1 MFKLATLAQDPVFR
15 IMFQHATI
23 GIMLADSNGF
33 IVKTNDFANR
43 LFGYEEGELEG
54 QKIEVLVPDTL
65 KMQHIRYREKYSKKP
80 KEREM
85 GAGLDLLAKRKDG
98 STFPVAISLG
108 HTKMGEEQLVIA
120 YINNV
125 TKQKEYEER
134 IKQEKETAQ
143 TYLDIAGSMVVVL
156 NKAGQV
162 QLLNQRGEEI
172 LGIKEEHVIGKN
184 WFEAFLPKK
193 ERTGAKAVFNSLMS
207 EQGRDVEYFEN
218 LIVDSQ
224 GNEKLIW
231 FHNRV
236 LLDKN
241 GVATGTIS
249 SGVDITEQRQAEK
262 LLKESQLK
270 LEDYAAALESKVKER
285 TMELEESQ
293 SQLVQALSKER
304 ELGEL
309 KSRFVS
315 MASHE
320 FRTPLSMV
328 LSAAELI
335 EMYHANERY
344 DKLDR
349 NVERIK
355 SAVRNLTNILNDFL
369 SLEKLEAGKIE
380 VNQIPIELSTFLEEL
395 HEDIKPLL
403 KKNQQL
409 LLPSPSIITIQ
420 TDTYLLKN
428 ILINLI
434 SNAIKY
440 SPDGEDVTLS
450 INNDNG
456 QTIFAVADQGI
467 GIPETDKEHMFS
479 RFFRAANAEN
489 IQGTGLGLIIVQRYV
504 NLLGGHIDFTSEE
517 GVGSTF
523 YVRLPTS

>member
-1 MFKLATLAQDPVFR
+1 
-15 IMFQHATI
+15 MFQHATI
-23 GIMLADSNGF
+23 GIMLADSKGF

-43 LFGYEEGELEG
+43 LFGYEDGELEG
-54 QKIEVLVPDTL
+54 QKIEVLVPDSL
-65 KMQHIRYREKYSKKP
+65 KMRHVRYRKNYVQKP

-156 NKAGQV
+156 NKAAQI

-172 LGIKEEHVIGKN
+172 LGVKEEYVIGQN
-184 WFEAFLPKK
+184 WFETFIPKG
-193 ERTGAKAVFNSLMS
+193 ERTGVKAVFDSLMS
-207 EQGRDVEYFEN
+207 EKGRDVEYFEN
-218 LIVDSQ
+218 LIVDSS
-224 GNEKLIW
+224 ETERLIW

-241 GVATGTIS
+241 GVAIGTIS

-328 LSAAELI
+328 LSA
-335 EMYHANERY
+335 
-344 DKLDR
+344 
-349 NVERIK
+349 
-355 SAVRNLTNILNDFL
+355 
-369 SLEKLEAGKIE
+369 
-380 VNQIPIELSTFLEEL
+380 
-395 HEDIKPLL
+395 
-403 KKNQQL
+403 
-409 LLPSPSIITIQ
+409 
-420 TDTYLLKN
+420 
-428 ILINLI
+428 
-434 SNAIKY
+434 
-440 SPDGEDVTLS
+440 
-450 INNDNG
+450 
-456 QTIFAVADQGI
+456 
-467 GIPETDKEHMFS
+467 
-479 RFFRAANAEN
+479 
-489 IQGTGLGLIIVQRYV
+489 
-504 NLLGGHIDFTSEE
+504 
-517 GVGSTF
+517 
-523 YVRLPTS
+523 